1 MEKVLGLDLGITS
14 VGSALLDLDYN
25 NLKNTNILHCNIR
38 IFEAPITSKE
48 KTSLQLIRGENRRA
62 RNSKENNAIRRK
74 KIVNV
79 LIRYKLIDKYEIKNI
94 NTNLP
99 KSKSKREIIVKTANY
114 LFENKK
120 NANDVLELR
129 YKALNEKLS
138 NIELA
143 RLLYSINNHRGV
155 SYEDTR
161 SSKNISEKKP

>member
-1 MEKVLGLDLGITS
+1 
-14 VGSALLDLDYN
+14 
-25 NLKNTNILHCNIR
+25 
-38 IFEAPITSKE
+38 
-48 KTSLQLIRGENRRA
+48 
-62 RNSKENNAIRRK
+62 
-74 KIVNV
+74 
-79 LIRYKLIDKYEIKNI
+79 LIRYKLIDKNEIKNI

-161 SSKNISEKKP
+161 SSKNNLKSFLKKI